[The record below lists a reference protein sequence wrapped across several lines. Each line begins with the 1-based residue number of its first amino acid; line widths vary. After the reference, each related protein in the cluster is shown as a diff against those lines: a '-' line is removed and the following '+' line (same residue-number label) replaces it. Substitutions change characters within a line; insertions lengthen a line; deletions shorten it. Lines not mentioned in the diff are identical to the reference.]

1 MKRVSIFVCLLVGTL
16 SATRSALAQDVG
28 PWSQRPV
35 LTVGA
40 VNGTAVPRIDGKV
53 DDAAWNDVAPYTNFT
68 QQEPDEGQPAT
79 ERTELRF
86 LADRTNLYISV
97 IAFDREPE
105 RIIVTQ
111 SRRDGDL
118 NDTDSIQILLDTF
131 NDGQN
136 AFVFGTNPFAIEYDG
151 QVMNEGQTSGSLGR
165 SGAGGSQRGQVSGF
179 NTNWDADWTV
189 HAGITER
196 GWEAEFA
203 IPLKTL
209 RYSAGDNQTWG
220 VNAMRIIRRR
230 NEQVF
235 LAPVPRGYSLHRVSV
250 AGKLT
255 GLDLPSRRQLQ
266 LIPFGLG
273 SYGLNKTVA
282 DRQVDKDWDIGGD
295 LKWGVTSTLTVD
307 MTLNTDFAQ
316 VEADEEQINLTRF
329 ALFFPEK
336 RPFFL
341 ENAQTFQFGHAQAI
355 DLFFSRRIGLSER
368 GVPIPIVGGGRLS
381 GKMNGF
387 NIGLLNMQTRGV
399 RDERDA
405 STIVAPSNNFSVVR
419 VVREIG
425 RSSVGAAFV
434 NRSAV
439 GDLAFPLG
447 GDFNRGYGVDAAW
460 QATTNGK
467 LFAFIARTDSPR
479 RKGGSD
485 YAGRAFY
492 SYANPL
498 VQSSLGYSEVGKAF
512 NPEMGFLVR
521 QNYRRVEGRLAVS
534 YDPVRWDWIR
544 RINPHSNFNMFWNRE
559 DGKLE
564 TGDAHLHFFDI
575 MQSNGGRF
583 GYAINTGLD
592 RPRTPYRVYNGADGR
607 TVTIPAGEYSWAQG
621 SLEFQTNQSAPFYV
635 NLRQLVGSYYDGN
648 LVGWESAFTGR
659 AGTKFL
665 ASVGWNRSKVTLPHG
680 DFTNDLVPMKISY
693 SFTRFVNLEGLLQYN
708 SQASTFSSNIRFA
721 LLNRSGT
728 GLFVVYNNQQDT
740 STRTPSTLLGRSFIV
755 KMSRLFDL

>member
-1 MKRVSIFVCLLVGTL
+1 MQIKIRTAIFVCLAASVPLL
-16 SATRSALAQDVG
+16 ALAQQ
-28 PWSQRPV
+28 PERPALNV
-35 LTVGA
+35 VS
-40 VNGTAVPRIDGKV
+40 IKDGSAPTLDGRV
-53 DDAAWNDVAPYTNFT
+53 DDEIWNSAPPYSTFT

-86 LADRTNLYISV
+86 LADRENLYISV
-97 IAFDREPE
+97 IAFDREPD

-179 NTNWDADWTV
+179 NTNWDADWSV
-189 HAGITER
+189 RAGITSR
-196 GWEAEFA
+196 GWEAEFS

-209 RYSAGDNQTWG
+209 RYKSGQNQTWG

-230 NEQVF
+230 NEQSY
-235 LAPVPRGYSLHRVSV
+235 LAPVPRGYTLHRVSV
-250 AGKLT
+250 AGKLH
-255 GLDLPSRRQLQ
+255 GLELPARRQLQ
-266 LIPFGLG
+266 LIPFGLRRD
-273 SYGLNKTVA
+273 GLNKTVA
-282 DRQVDKDWDIGGD
+282 DRQRSGEWDFGGD
-295 LKWGVTSTLTVD
+295 LKWGVTSELTLDLTAR
-307 MTLNTDFAQ
+307 TDFAQ

-341 ENAQTFQFGHAQAI
+341 ENAQTFQFGHSQAI

-368 GVPIPIVGGGRLS
+368 GVPIPIIGGGRLS
-381 GKMNGF
+381 GKIAGMNV
-387 NIGLLNMQTRGV
+387 GLLNMQTRAVLDDRNAGAV
-399 RDERDA
+399 
-405 STIVAPSNNFSVVR
+405 IAPSNNFSVVR

-425 RSSVGAAFV
+425 RSNVGAAFV
-434 NRSAV
+434 NRAASGPHA
-439 GDLAFPLG
+439 AP

-467 LFAFIARTDSPR
+467 LFAFLARTDSPKA
-479 RKGGSD
+479 KGGSD

-498 VQSSLGYSEVGKAF
+498 IQSSVGYSEVGKAF

-521 QNYRRVEGRLAVS
+521 KNYRRTEGRVS
-534 YDPVRWDWIR
+534 VTYDPKRWDWIR
-544 RINPHSNFNMFWNRE
+544 RISPHSNFNMFWNRE
-559 DGKLE
+559 DGRLE
-564 TGDAHLHFFDI
+564 TGDGHFHFFDI

-592 RPRTPYRVYNGADGR
+592 RPRTPYQVYAGADGKR
-607 TVTIPAGEYSWAQG
+607 VTIPAGDYAWAQG
-621 SLEFQTNQSAPFYV
+621 TLEFQTNQSAPFFV
-635 NLRQLVGSYYDGN
+635 VLRQFTGSYYDGDF
-648 LVGWESAFTGR
+648 LGWQSTFAGR
-659 AGTKFL
+659 AGTRL
-665 ASVGWNRSKVTLPHG
+665 TASVGWNRDKVKLPYG
-680 DFTNDLVPMKISY
+680 SFTNDLVPMKVSY
-693 SFTRFVNLEGLLQYN
+693 SFTRFANLEGLLQYN
-708 SQASTFSSNIRFA
+708 RQAATFSSNIRFA
-721 LLNRSGT
+721 VINRSGT
-728 GLFVVYNNQQDT
+728 GFFVVYNNQQDT
-740 STRTPSTLLGRSFIV
+740 TRSTDATLLGRSFIV

>member
-1 MKRVSIFVCLLVGTL
+1 LNVGTI
-16 SATRSALAQDVG
+16 DDD
-28 PWSQRPV
+28 
-35 LTVGA
+35 
-40 VNGTAVPRIDGKV
+40 TAPRIDGKV
-53 DDAAWNDVAPYTNFT
+53 DDVAWTGVVPYTTFT

-86 LADRTNLYISV
+86 LADRTYLYISV

-189 HAGITER
+189 QAGITER

-203 IPLKTL
+203 IPLRTL
-209 RYSAGDNQTWG
+209 RYSPGQNQTWG

-266 LIPFGLG
+266 LMPFGLG
-273 SYGLNKTVA
+273 SYGVNKTVA
-282 DRQVDKDWDIGGD
+282 DKQVDKDWDIGGD
-295 LKWGVTSTLTVD
+295 LKWGVTSTVTLDLTV
-307 MTLNTDFAQ
+307 NTDFSQ
-316 VEADEEQINLTRF
+316 VEADEEQVTLTRF

-368 GVPIPIVGGGRLS
+368 GVPIPIIGGGRLS
-381 GKMNGF
+381 GKVHGF
-387 NIGLLNMQTRGV
+387 NVGMLNMQTRGV
-399 RDERDA
+399 RDERNPG
-405 STIVAPSNNFSVVR
+405 TIIAPSNNFSVVR

-425 RSSVGAAFV
+425 RSNIGAAFV
-434 NRSAV
+434 NRAAS
-439 GDLAFPLG
+439 GDLAAPG
-447 GDFNRGYGVDAAW
+447 GDFNRGYGLDAAW
-460 QATTNGK
+460 QATENGK
-467 LFAFIARTDSPR
+467 LFAFIARTDSPA

-498 VQSSLGYSEVGKAF
+498 VQGSLGYSEVGKAF

-534 YDPVRWDWIR
+534 YDPERWDWIR

-592 RPRTPYRVYNGADGR
+592 RPRTPYRVYAGADGR
-607 TVTIPAGEYSWAQG
+607 NVVIPSGEYSWAQG

-635 NLRQLVGSYYDGN
+635 NLRQLVGTYYDGN

-659 AGTKFL
+659 AGTRFL
-665 ASVGWNRSKVTLPHG
+665 ASVGWNRSRVTLPHG

-693 SFTRFVNLEGLLQYN
+693 SFTRFANLEGLLQYN

-740 STRTPSTLLGRSFIV
+740 TMRTPATLLGRSFIV